1 MAYSLPTNQRIKL
14 TLTAT
19 DDAELP
25 SPTKNETFVS
35 SNTAVAT
42 VSAQGKVTP
51 VAPGNVIITCKAD
64 SKASLGLTSDF
75 AITVV
80 SSDPTKLLVAAVVV

>member
-19 DDAELP
+19 DDAGLP

-42 VSAQGKVTP
+42 VNAQGKVIP
-51 VAPGNVIITCKAD
+51 VAPGEVIIACKAE
-64 SKASLGLTSDF
+64 SKGVTLVSDF

-80 SSDPTKLLVAAVVV
+80 SGAPTLLQVAAVVV